1 MNFSDRLQLP
11 DTPIDLSLRRLVA
24 VRWWVLGTAG
34 TLSLL
39 VPWLLAIRLPLWP
52 LLSIVGIAAIW
63 NVICWRRLVSHTT
76 PEPDGPAAIFSQ
88 LCLDLTAIAALLFF
102 SGGATNPLIS
112 MLLLPVVAAAL
123 SLPIRQVIGIAI
135 LAVLAY
141 SLLMF
146 FFVPLA
152 LADPSRAAALHLT
165 GMWATF
171 VAAVV
176 IIGGFIL
183 RMTIALR
190 ERDAALAAAREQA
203 LRDERVLALGTLA
216 ASAAHELGT
225 PLATMAVLAD
235 ELEFDAHLGA
245 EANADLQLLREQ
257 IAYCKRVITG
267 LTQRAGAGRADN
279 AEKLPADEWVN
290 RIFENW
296 LRRND
301 EPQAEFAKVGADGME
316 SLFGTAPALVPDR
329 ALEHGLLNLLDN
341 AIRAGAPIKLTLNW
355 DAVMLKISVRDS
367 GPGFSDEALRRAG
380 NEPFPAHATGS
391 GVGLLLTRAAVERQG
406 GRLHL
411 ANSAA
416 GGAVAELTLPL
427 ATTQQQRHD

>member
-1 MNFSDRLQLP
+1 
-11 DTPIDLSLRRLVA
+11 V
-24 VRWWVLGTAG
+24 
-34 TLSLL
+34 
-39 VPWLLAIRLPLWP
+39 
-52 LLSIVGIAAIW
+52 VGIA
-63 NVICWRRLVSHTT
+63 V
-76 PEPDGPAAIFSQ
+76 
-88 LCLDLTAIAALLFF
+88 
-102 SGGATNPLIS
+102 
-112 MLLLPVVAAAL
+112 
-123 SLPIRQVIGIAI
+123 

-141 SLLMF
+141 SLLMV

-152 LADPSRAAALHLT
+152 LADPSRAAALHLS

-235 ELEFDAHLGA
+235 ELEFDARLGA
-245 EANADLQLLREQ
+245 EAHADLQLLREQ

-267 LTQRAGAGRADN
+267 LTQRAGAGRADD
-279 AEKLPADEWVN
+279 AEKLPADEWVY

-296 LRRND
+296 RRRND
-301 EPQAEFAKVGADGME
+301 EPPTGFAKVGADEPTKQQGGRAKDALLAVANDGME
-316 SLFGTAPALVPDR
+316 SFFGTAPALVPDR

-341 AIRAGAPIKLTLNW
+341 ALRAGVPVQLTLSW
-355 DAVMLKISVRDS
+355 DATELKISVCDS
-367 GPGFSDEALRRAG
+367 GPGFSEDALRRAG

-411 ANSAA
+411 ANAVD
-416 GGAVAELTLPL
+416 GGALAELILPL
-427 ATTQQQRHD
+427 TTIREQRHD

>member
-11 DTPIDLSLRRLVA
+11 ATPIDLSLRRLVA
-24 VRWWVLGTAG
+24 VRWWVLGTAAA
-34 TLSLL
+34 LSLL
-39 VPWLLAIRLPLWP
+39 APWLLDIRLPRWP
-52 LLSIVGIAAIW
+52 LLGIVGVAVIW
-63 NVICWRRLVSHTT
+63 NVICWHRLTRQ
-76 PEPDGPAAIFSQ
+76 PAQEADGPAAVFSQ
-88 LCLDLTAIAALLFF
+88 LCLDLTALTALLFF
-102 SGGATNPLIS
+102 SGGATNPLIF

-123 SLPIRQVIGIAI
+123 SLPPRQVIAIAT

-146 FFVPLA
+146 YFVPLA
-152 LADPSRAAALHLT
+152 LADPARATTLHLS

-183 RMTIALR
+183 RMTSALR

-235 ELEFDAHLGA
+235 ELEFDARLGA
-245 EANADLQLLREQ
+245 EAHADLQLLREQ

-267 LTQRAGAGRADN
+267 LTERAGAGRADGADG
-279 AEKLPADEWVN
+279 AEKVPVDDWLAAL
-290 RIFENW
+290 FEDW
-296 LRRND
+296 SRRN
-301 EPQAEFAKVGADGME
+301 EQPLAEFAKVGGG
-316 SLFGTAPALVPDR
+316 GTAPALVPDR
-329 ALEHGLLNLLDN
+329 ALQHGLLNLLDN
-341 AIRAGAPIKLTLNW
+341 ALRAGAPVQLSLTW
-355 DAVMLKISVRDS
+355 DAATLTISVRDD
-367 GPGFSDEALRRAG
+367 GPGFSADALRCAG
-380 NEPFPAHATGS
+380 AEPFPAHANGS

-406 GRLHL
+406 GRLRL
-411 ANSAA
+411 TNAPGS
-416 GGAVAELTLPL
+416 GAVAELILPL
-427 ATTQQQRHD
+427 PAPHD